1 MTQQPIVFTGSP
13 GRAAYAAWCDEF
25 GHNEDPWCDLTETC
39 KDAWEEIAERAMTD
53 AVILPRN
60 GCEVS
65 IRTHAGTVH
74 FAWTGDAGEEM
85 AAAMLQAVTRAAYGG
100 DHD

>member
-1 MTQQPIVFTGSP
+1 
-13 GRAAYAAWCDEF
+13 
-25 GHNEDPWCDLTETC
+25 
-39 KDAWEEIAERAMTD
+39 MTD